1 VIAPHNLKKA
11 THINNL
17 KLNLHAQKN
26 PISAQVVGGSGLS
39 PPRASIGTLCLSLSV
54 SVCLST
60 LFPDDDSHDRKSHTA
75 AAAKIRASTPIV
87 FLEFW
92 LDLKLSQ
99 PCYLPKEENT
109 ASRRI
114 KW

>member
-54 SVCLST
+54 SQPSFLMMTDMTENHIQQQQQKSELQLL
-60 LFPDDDSHDRKSHTA
+60 LFSWSFGY
-75 AAAKIRASTPIV
+75 I
-87 FLEFW
+87 
-92 LDLKLSQ
+92 
-99 PCYLPKEENT
+99 
-109 ASRRI
+109 
-114 KW
+114 